1 MHDQQIQNLH
11 DLCAIATNAAFHLI
25 VCSNSHSCCSVA
37 DFTREDFS
45 ECVFLGNEPCE
56 RSSFVLD
63 VLMGLGGMRNARV
76 CCKSGCD
83 DCLRTLQSRTYMN
96 ILAVRIP
103 EAYERLLQDHVLSIT
118 KTETKWMFVSLSN
131 GGTSGFILPSHEHGL
146 VHLQQSYHR
155 ESGVHLTTLERT
167 DFCFCEMM
175 HSTLSNHEKWEAYL
189 SQPIRIEKY
198 PNL

>member
-1 MHDQQIQNLH
+1 MHDQQIQNLNA
-11 DLCAIATNAAFHLI
+11 LVAISTNAAFHLI
-25 VCSNSHSCCSVA
+25 LCSNSHPCCPVA

-45 ECVFLGNEPCE
+45 ECVRLGNEPCE

-63 VLMGLGGMRNARV
+63 VLMGLGRMRNARV

-83 DCLRTLQSRTYMN
+83 ECLRTLEPRTYIN

-103 EAYERLLQDHVLSIT
+103 EASERLLQDKVLSIT
-118 KTETKWMFVSLSN
+118 NTNTETKWMFVLLSN
-131 GGTSGFILPSHEHGL
+131 GGTSGIVLPSHEHG
-146 VHLQQSYHR
+146 VVNLQQSYHR

-175 HSTLSNHEKWEAYL
+175 HSTLSNHGKWEAYP
-189 SQPIRIEKY
+189 SQPIRIEK
-198 PNL
+198 